1 MNHAYTIYPCHDME
15 PGCTAHD
22 SRLLNRE
29 ARSAPSGQSLV
40 RNSDQHGQVLAD
52 PPQPTGSTA
61 HASLQATAHELD
73 HVRYTGHPIA
83 QCSGTCS
90 AKGQLGSMGPVTSP
104 ADHAVCGA
112 EEPVPVLCRIN
123 EAVTLFNGTPL
134 GRVLNE
140 RQLLRHRT
148 HANQTFVAGDRHR
161 HTVRIDVL
169 RYVAW
174 LVDRLHAGIDDHA
187 LDVVEKWNG
196 RALVLT
202 HVRELVDQ
210 NAAQV
215 ARFLSPLLVGVNSA
229 GLKRRD
235 LDHPV
240 IVAGI
245 QSVYQKACDLGRF
258 DIILIDEVHLLPPDG
273 EGMYQTFLRDAKAV
287 NPSVRVIGLTATP
300 FRLKD
305 GAICGPDNI
314 LNHICFEVGVKELIR
329 DGFLSP
335 LISKAG
341 KAKADTS
348 GLHVRAGEFVA
359 EEVERLCDAD
369 DLVRAACIEIVEQ
382 TRERKACL
390 IFAAGVKHAEHVVAV
405 LRTTHGLEVACIF
418 GHTPDAERDRIIAR
432 FKRGE
437 LRYLVNVAVLTTGFD
452 APHVDCV
459 ALLRPT
465 MSAGLYYQMCLDMD
479 TEVLT
484 RVGWRR
490 CHEVARGDEVGAF

>member
-15 PGCTAHD
+15 PGCAAHD

-174 LVDRLHAGIDDHA
+174 LVDRLHAGIDDHPLDGEITYPGVYA
-187 LDVVEKWNG
+187 LLAQQDYRCALTGRRLRPEDASLDHVIPVSRHGTHRLENAQVLHQDVNRAKGALTNPEFIALCRDVVAW
-196 RALVLT
+196 
-202 HVRELVDQ
+202 VDQ
-210 NAAQV
+210 
-215 ARFLSPLLVGVNSA
+215 
-229 GLKRRD
+229 
-235 LDHPV
+235 HP
-240 IVAGI
+240 ALAT
-245 QSVYQKACDLGRF
+245 S
-258 DIILIDEVHLLPPDG
+258 EV
-273 EGMYQTFLRDAKAV
+273 
-287 NPSVRVIGLTATP
+287 S
-300 FRLKD
+300 
-305 GAICGPDNI
+305 
-314 LNHICFEVGVKELIR
+314 
-329 DGFLSP
+329 
-335 LISKAG
+335 
-341 KAKADTS
+341 
-348 GLHVRAGEFVA
+348 
-359 EEVERLCDAD
+359 
-369 DLVRAACIEIVEQ
+369 
-382 TRERKACL
+382 
-390 IFAAGVKHAEHVVAV
+390 
-405 LRTTHGLEVACIF
+405 
-418 GHTPDAERDRIIAR
+418 
-432 FKRGE
+432 
-437 LRYLVNVAVLTTGFD
+437 
-452 APHVDCV
+452 
-459 ALLRPT
+459 
-465 MSAGLYYQMCLDMD
+465 
-479 TEVLT
+479 
-484 RVGWRR
+484 
-490 CHEVARGDEVGAF
+490 